1 LIPQQ
6 HHRSSR
12 AADILTFVTESGD
25 INHMW
30 IVTVNRKNFV
40 GLTNNVTPSVP
51 AWTSIF
57 SHLRVHL
64 DPRQRQSV
72 NSLRQTNDVAGLLC
86 LAFVQ
91 IIAKGLHPESLR
103 RVNLSEAWWHAF
115 VLVKASATMM
125 DLDPVCWT

>member
-1 LIPQQ
+1 MGHNVLRGRLLHSEP
-6 HHRSSR
+6 RSPGCMR
-12 AADILTFVTESGD
+12 WQLA
-25 INHMW
+25 
-30 IVTVNRKNFV
+30 
-40 GLTNNVTPSVP
+40 P
-51 AWTSIF
+51 AWTF
-57 SHLRVHL
+57 SHLGVDL
-64 DPRQRQSV
+64 DPRQRQSVDVVIV